1 MNINFREI
9 KSKNVWENFIS
20 KQKHSSIFQ
29 SWNWGEFELEMGNEF
44 ERVGI
49 FRVDELVGLLP
60 LKCIKAVRGRYL
72 HLRHGP
78 IFNFGK
84 KGLWDVM
91 VSFLKEKAKKKKCL
105 FVRMSPLI
113 KKSKYPDFKGKFR
126 GFRKSSM
133 HDVDAEIT
141 WVLNLEKS
149 EDEILKQM
157 RKNTRYY
164 IGKAKR
170 DGVKIFRTKDAK
182 YIKDFWGIYKETFER
197 QSWHA
202 YTKKY
207 IKKEFEIL
215 SKDDQIELYLA
226 KYKGEYIAGSLIIYY
241 NDQAIYHHG
250 GTLEKYLK
258 IPASYLIQW
267 EAIKEAQKRGLKWYN
282 FWGISPLVES
292 KGEFHAKKGHPW
304 EGLTFFKMGF
314 GGEVR
319 EFIHARDLPVSPIYH
334 LTRVYESIEKWRRGY

>member
-1 MNINFREI
+1 MKIDIREI
-9 KSKNVWENFIS
+9 KSKDIWEKFIS
-20 KQKHSSIFQ
+20 HQKYTSIFQ
-29 SWNWGEFELEMGNEF
+29 SWNWGEFEQEMGNEF
-44 ERVGI
+44 ERIGV
-49 FRVDELVGLLP
+49 FKDEKLVALLP
-60 LKCIKAVRGRYL
+60 IKKISATRGKYL

-78 IFNFGK
+78 VFDSEDRTA
-84 KGLWDVM
+84 WEVM
-91 VSFLKEKAKKKKCL
+91 FEYLYRKARSERYW
-105 FVRMSPLI
+105 FIRMSPLI
-113 KKSKYPDFKGKFR
+113 KQSQFRKFR
-126 GFRKSSM
+126 EVFQKLKESPM

-164 IGKAKR
+164 IRKAKR
-170 DGVKIFRTKDAK
+170 DGVRIFRTKDAK
-182 YIKDFWGIYKETFER
+182 YINDFWEIYKETFER
-197 QSWHA
+197 QNWRA

-226 KYKGEYIAGSLIIYY
+226 RYKAKFIAGSLIVYY
-241 NDQAIYHHG
+241 NDQAIYHHS
-250 GTLEKYLK
+250 GTLQEYLK

-267 EAIKEAQKRGLKWYN
+267 KAIKEAQKRGLKWYN
-282 FWGISPLVES
+282 FWGISPLIEGN
-292 KGEFHAKKGHPW
+292 GELQAKKGHPW

-319 EFIHARDLPVSPIYH
+319 EFIHARDLSVSPMYY
-334 LTRVYESIEKWRRGY
+334 LTRIYELIERRRRGY